1 MTLPATLKI
10 CGKPFRVVRCK
21 ETLLEVDA
29 FGKVDVN
36 KLQVVILDDLP
47 PPLEKDTVLHEIIH
61 AIDEQLALK
70 LKERQIEA
78 LGCMLQQ
85 VFADNPALMV
95 YLAK

>member
-1 MTLPATLKI
+1 LKIPSVLRI

-21 ETLLEVDA
+21 ETLLEVDSY
-29 FGKVDVN
+29 GKVDVA
-36 KLQVVILDDLP
+36 KLQVVILDGI
-47 PPLEKDTVLHEIIH
+47 PLSLEQDTVMHEIIH
-61 AIDEQLALK
+61 AIDEQLSLD

-85 VFADNPALMV
+85 VFADNPALMA